1 VSKALLSLRRPG
13 LVHFVA
19 LLVAVV
25 LLAGSAL
32 GGYALGTRG
41 SGGGETVAVVN
52 GEPISRDELYAEMY
66 TQTGQQTLQEL
77 INRKLILQEGR
88 AQGVEISDA
97 QVQARLDEVV
107 ESGFASRK
115 EFEEALAAY
124 GLEQKDLE
132 QQMRVQLTVEAV
144 LSKQV
149 ELDEAEVKAH
159 FEANQ
164 ERFGEPERL
173 EARHIVLK
181 TREEAENV
189 RSELAA
195 GADFAALAREKSED
209 ALTAGGGGNLDTIR
223 NGAFIPAWQKALFGK
238 EAGLVDEVM
247 ETESG
252 FHVVEILEKHPGV
265 AAMFADVEAKVR
277 RELTEE
283 KITGL
288 YPAWL
293 DSLQAKAEV
302 EYKESAGDQ
311 Q

>member
-1 VSKALLSLRRPG
+1 MTEAFSKYGRSR
-13 LVHFVA
+13 LVVGIAVLVVA
-19 LLVAVV
+19 A

-41 SGGGETVAVVN
+41 AGGGETVAVVN
-52 GEPISRDELYAEMY
+52 GEPVSRDELYAEMY
-66 TQTGQQTLQEL
+66 TQTGDQTLQEL
-77 INRKLILQEGR
+77 IKRKLILQEGR
-88 AQGVEISDA
+88 AQGVEIADA
-97 QVQARLDEVV
+97 DIQARLNEVI
-107 ESGFASRK
+107 ESGFASRE

-132 QQMRVQLTVEAV
+132 QQMRIQLTVEA
-144 LSKQV
+144 LLGKQV

-195 GADFAALAREKSED
+195 GADFAALAREKSVD
-209 ALTAGGGGNLDTIR
+209 TLTAGGGGNLDPIR
-223 NGAFIPAWQKALFGK
+223 NGEFIPAWQKALFGK

-252 FHVVEILEKHPGV
+252 FHVVEILEKHPAT
-265 AAMFADVEAKVR
+265 AAVFADVEAKVR
-277 RELTEE
+277 RELTEQE
-283 KITGL
+283 ITRL

-293 DSLQAKAEV
+293 DSLLAKAKV
-302 EYKESAGDQ
+302 EYK
-311 Q
+311 